1 MKDALDLYYSGMN
14 YQENGNLDEALLCF
28 NQSLVIDEHFKTYHR
43 IFQILKIQGK
53 LDECLSA
60 IESAYKLNNRNDKVA
75 SDYAEILIQLCRYEE
90 AVVILSDTLKRN
102 PSFKYA
108 KKLIESIEV
117 HNKQINLP

>member
-1 MKDALDLYYSGMN
+1 MKDALDLYYRGIN
-14 YQENGNLDEALLCF
+14 YQENGNLDEALVCF
-28 NQSLVIDEHFKTYHR
+28 YQSLVIDKHFKTYHR

-102 PSFKYA
+102 PSFKNA
-108 KKLIESIEV
+108 KKLIESIKV
-117 HNKQINLP
+117 RTILKSK